1 MLLQERFAYNQTM
14 NVDDSTDLAV
24 AKVASAIGEHA
35 RSRILFCLMDG
46 HARTGTELA
55 IVAGVNPS
63 TASVHLAR
71 LRQEDLV
78 SVLVQGKCRYYSL
91 HNSHV
96 ASALEALAIIV
107 GGPRR
112 SFQPSTPL
120 RLRSART
127 CYDHMAGTVSVLL
140 HDRLMT
146 IRWLQATGHEA
157 STTYDVTDSGAK
169 GLKSLGIDVEQA
181 RRLRRRFAF
190 ACLDWSER
198 KPHIGGAL
206 GAAILKMLFERR
218 WAVQDLDSRVLSITR
233 LGQREFRS
241 RFDLEI

>member
-1 MLLQERFAYNQTM
+1 M
-14 NVDDSTDLAV
+14 NVGDSTDLAV

-71 LRQEDLV
+71 LKHENLV
-78 SVLVQGKCRYYSL
+78 SVLVQGKHRYYSL
-91 HNSHV
+91 HDSHV
-96 ASALEALAIIV
+96 ASALEALAV
-107 GGPRR
+107 VAGARH

-120 RLRSART
+120 RLRNART

-140 HDRLMT
+140 HDRLKT
-146 IRWLQATGHEA
+146 IGWLNTRVAG
-157 STTYDVTDSGAK
+157 SNNVYDVTGPGAK
-169 GLKSLGIDVEQA
+169 NLESLGIDLEET
-181 RRLRRRFAF
+181 RMLRRRFAF

-206 GAAILKMLFERR
+206 GAAILKMLLRRR
-218 WAVQDLDSRVLSITR
+218 WAARDLDSRVLSITR
-233 LGQREFRS
+233 LGQREFRA